1 MEVRSTQK
9 EDETMK
15 EYTVKGKPVRVYV
28 CDSEDEIAS
37 QAADVVMY
45 AIRRKPHLALGLA
58 TGSTP
63 VPLYRKLAEK
73 NRAGEISFAKV
84 RTYNLDEYFP
94 IDPASP
100 LSFRGFMRD
109 NLFSKIDLP
118 EEAIHIP
125 RGDAPD
131 ADGEAARYE
140 AELDALGGVDI
151 QILGIGSD
159 GHIGFNEPADR
170 FIYPTHATALT
181 EQTRRD
187 NARFFNALD
196 EVPTHAITM
205 GIGAIM
211 RAKKCIFIATGKN
224 KAPAVKSALLDDPSP
239 ACQASVLQ
247 FHPDTVFLLDRDAAS
262 LLP

>member
-1 MEVRSTQK
+1 MTE
-9 EDETMK
+9 
-15 EYTVKGKPVRVYV
+15 EYKVPGKPLRVFLF
-28 CDSEDEIAS
+28 DTKEEIAAF
-37 QAADVVMY
+37 AAESV
-45 AIRRKPHLALGLA
+45 AHSIKRKPHLALGLA
-58 TGSTP
+58 TGSSP
-63 VPLYRKLAEK
+63 VPLYGKLIEK
-73 NRAGEISFAKV
+73 VRAGEISFARV
-84 RTYNLDEYFP
+84 RTYNLDEYWP

-100 LSFRGFMRD
+100 QSFRGFMQEQ
-109 NLFSKIDLP
+109 LFDHIDLP
-118 EEAIHIP
+118 ACSVHIP

-140 AELDALGGVDI
+140 AELARIGGVDV

-159 GHIGFNEPADR
+159 GHIGFNEPADA
-170 FIYPTHATALT
+170 FVYPTHATALT

-187 NARFFNALD
+187 NSRFFNSLD

-211 RAKKCIFIATGKN
+211 RAKKCLLIATGEK
-224 KAPAVKSALLDDPSP
+224 KAEAIRRALLGDPSP

-262 LLP
+262 LL